1 MNDDKLIN
9 NESNNKE
16 KDEKK
21 LKKNEQIIYK
31 RIDGTIVETEIIKK
45 KRKPITKDEITLI
58 LMASLGI
65 VFLAVFAY
73 APLYGLVL
81 AFKQDNEFINIAQ
94 VIREGSW
101 AGKFGLDNFRI
112 FIKDPEFKDVILNT
126 LGLNIL
132 QLMINFPA
140 PIIFAILLSEVVSNR
155 FKKFVQTVTFFP
167 HFISWVIFGG
177 IFISLLNYD
186 TGLVN
191 NLLYKWGL
199 ISEPVNILGG
209 EEYFWPLIIITSLLK
224 GLGWGSII
232 YVAAISGISK
242 DLYEAAIMDG
252 ANRWHKIRYITL
264 PSIAPTITLFFI
276 LSISGL
282 LNNGID
288 HIWVFQNANNIA
300 RSEVLDTFIYKYG
313 IPKWRYGFATAV
325 GLFKSVISFVL
336 LIVGNKVCKWIT
348 GEGIY

>member
-1 MNDDKLIN
+1 MATLTKK
-9 NESNNKE
+9 KE
-16 KDEKK
+16 VT
-21 LKKNEQIIYK
+21 YV
-31 RIDGTIVETEIIKK
+31 RIDGKTDHVGKPHK
-45 KRKPITKDEITLI
+45 KRKKLTKDELVLI

-65 VFLAVFAY
+65 IFLAVFAY

-81 AFKQDNEFINIAQ
+81 AFKKDYEFINIADQ
-94 VIREGSW
+94 IRYGSW
-101 AGKFGLDNFRI
+101 AGKLGLDNCRT
-112 FIKDPEFKDVILNT
+112 FINDPEFKDVMFNT

-132 QLMINFPA
+132 QLLINFPA

-186 TGLVN
+186 TGIVN
-191 NLLYKWGL
+191 TLLYKWGL
-199 ISEPVNILGG
+199 IKEPVNILGG
-209 EEYFWPLIIITSLLK
+209 EQYFWPLIIITSLLK

-232 YVAAISGISK
+232 YVAAISGIPK

-252 ANRWHKIRYITL
+252 ANRWHKIRYITI

-325 GLFKSVISFVL
+325 GLFKSVVSFVL
-336 LIVGNKVCKWIT
+336 LVVGNKVCKWIT

>member
-1 MNDDKLIN
+1 MMKISRIN
-9 NESNNKE
+9 GEVVNNKIE
-16 KDEKK
+16 P
-21 LKKNEQIIYK
+21 
-31 RIDGTIVETEIIKK
+31 K
-45 KRKPITKDEITLI
+45 KRKRITRDEIVLI
-58 LMASLGI
+58 VMASLGI
-65 VFLAVFAY
+65 IFLAVFAY

-81 AFKQDNEFINIAQ
+81 AFKNDYEYINILDA
-94 VIREGSW
+94 IKKGSW
-101 AGKFGLDNFRI
+101 AGPYGLNQFKT
-112 FIKDPEFKDVILNT
+112 FIQDPEFKDVMLNT

-140 PIIFAILLSEVVSNR
+140 PIIFAILLSEVVSDR

-186 TGLVN
+186 TGLIN
-191 NLLYKWGL
+191 DLLYKWGL
-199 ISEPVNILGG
+199 IAEPVNILGD
-209 EEYFWPLIIITSLLK
+209 EKYFWPLIIITSLLK

-232 YVAAISGISK
+232 YVAAISGIPK
-242 DLYEAAIMDG
+242 ELYEAAIMDG
-252 ANRWHKIRYITL
+252 ANRWHKIRYITI

-288 HIWVFQNANNIA
+288 HIWVFQNQNNIA

-313 IPKWRYGFATAV
+313 IPKWRYGYATAV
-325 GLFKSVISFVL
+325 GLFKSVVSFIL
-336 LIVGNKVCKWIT
+336 LILGNKVCKWIT